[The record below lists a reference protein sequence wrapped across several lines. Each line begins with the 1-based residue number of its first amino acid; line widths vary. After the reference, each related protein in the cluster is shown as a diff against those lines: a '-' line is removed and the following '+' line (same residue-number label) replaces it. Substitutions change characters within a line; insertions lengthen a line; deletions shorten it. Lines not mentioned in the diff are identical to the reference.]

1 MLLDAF
7 GNNVSGPFAIFG
19 VFSALSIPF
28 VMRLVPETNGKSLEE
43 IEEEMTKR

>member
-1 MLLDAF
+1 MNA
-7 GNNVSGPFAIFG
+7 GG
-19 VFSALSIPF
+19 VLPIPF